1 MADALKRI
9 ARTKELS
16 FQDRCAYYM
25 YQKAAVIFSDE
36 NPDPDDLLLAKAL
49 WANQVKHIDMAR
61 IVITNDSIG
70 AKIDNG
76 EKINPEDETLTDPVL
91 DSQIEW
97 VIYSDD
103 TGAKGFHQLALA
115 YKSAGLL
122 GV

>member
-9 ARTKELS
+9 AKTKDPA

-25 YQKAAVIFSDE
+25 YQKAGVIFADE
-36 NPDPDDLLLAKAL
+36 TPDPDDLLLAKAL
-49 WANQVKHIDMAR
+49 WAGQVKYEDMAK
-61 IVITNDSIG
+61 IVVTNHEIG
-70 AKIDNG
+70 LDIDAGNDVA
-76 EKINPEDETLTDPVL
+76 E
-91 DSQIEW
+91 SAIEW

-103 TGAKGFHQLALA
+103 QGAKGFHQLASS